1 MNSLASFSF
10 LVVSILKLFLGSQLG
25 SNQDIRFGS
34 VQFGLVYIRSNKMT
48 TCKKTGLHWLGL
60 CTSTNIS
67 RTLHMQKPTSLP
79 SLFFPKIYIYTVCV
93 SFKNCFLKLFSFAQQ
108 KHFSLFSPK
117 SQLTALRPFLEWNQ
131 HHWGVGLG

>member
-10 LVVSILKLFLGSQLG
+10 LVVSILKLFLGSQLD
-25 SNQDIRFGS
+25 SDWDIRFGS
-34 VQFGLVYIRSNKMT
+34 VWFGIYQIKQDDCMQKNGLTLVRLVYINQYLSYFAYA
-48 TCKKTGLHWLGL
+48 KTH
-60 CTSTNIS
+60 
-67 RTLHMQKPTSLP
+67 
-79 SLFFPKIYIYTVCV
+79 LFAFSILSKNIYIYTVCV

-131 HHWGVGLG
+131 QHWGVGLG